1 MEDEYIT
8 LQTIYDIVK
17 NDANPET
24 YLCSAREIILRQLNG
39 WDVIQGHLQLLAEKE
54 LVVVKHLDKIA
65 ISITHSGIE
74 RVKSVASRHEE
85 SLFSSVNNNAVQ

>member
-54 LVVVKHLDKIA
+54 FVVVKHLDKIA
-65 ISITHSGIE
+65 ISITQSGIE
-74 RVKSVASRHEE
+74 KVKSAASRHQ
-85 SLFSSVNNNAVQ
+85 SLFSSVNNNAEQ